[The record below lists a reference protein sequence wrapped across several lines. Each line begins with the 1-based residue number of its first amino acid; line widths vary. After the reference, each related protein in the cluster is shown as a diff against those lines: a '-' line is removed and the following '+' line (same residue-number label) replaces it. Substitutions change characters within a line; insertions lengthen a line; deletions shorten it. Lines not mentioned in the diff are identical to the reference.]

1 MEFACDLVVALDCI
15 LKSIKFQS
23 NLQLI
28 LFFWRHFNKCYWDF
42 LTESGITY
50 PHQSPINASQGSET
64 SENIQSL
71 AAGLFPSSGH
81 DYISCGIMAYGSTPY
96 VEMTPKKMAA
106 MS

>member
-1 MEFACDLVVALDCI
+1 MEVACDLVVALDCI

-28 LFFWRHFNKCYWDF
+28 FFFWRHAVDPASISAIYWDF

-50 PHQSPINASQGSET
+50 PHQSHINVSQGSEI

-71 AAGLFPSSGH
+71 AAGLFPLLICH
-81 DYISCGIMAYGSTPY
+81 
-96 VEMTPKKMAA
+96 
-106 MS
+106 